1 MFFVSVSVFARG
13 VTLLFN
19 SYVCDTL
26 PSSSHQEYAEV
37 IAAVNFKE
45 VTLISPEQFEAIRSL
60 WQDPVIVKA
69 YERRREFHLSD
80 SAK

>member
-1 MFFVSVSVFARG
+1 MLSLFSTQKRG
-13 VTLLFN
+13 RLVQA
-19 SYVCDTL
+19 VD
-26 PSSSHQEYAEV
+26 HAEL
-37 IAAVNFKE
+37 
-45 VTLISPEQFEAIRSL
+45 TLISPEQFEAIKSL

>member
-1 MFFVSVSVFARG
+1 MHSLVPEQKRG
-13 VTLLFN
+13 RLV
-19 SYVCDTL
+19 
-26 PSSSHQEYAEV
+26 QEVDQMELS
-37 IAAVNFKE
+37 
-45 VTLISPEQFEAIRSL
+45 LISPEQFEAIKSL

>member
-1 MFFVSVSVFARG
+1 MA
-13 VTLLFN
+13 VTLL
-19 SYVCDTL
+19 
-26 PSSSHQEYAEV
+26 SSSPQEYGKA
-37 IAAVNFKE
+37 IAVLNFKE
-45 VTLISPEQFEAIRSL
+45 VTLISPEQFEAIKSL